1 MTVLRVDTISGIGS
15 DGPVFDGDLEFN
27 SQNYVILPK
36 GTTDNRVGVGST
48 AGALRYNTDSNK
60 VELWDGNQWV
70 EVQSSR
76 PDLNGGARGV
86 FGGGRGPAAPV
97 PDNIIDYITISSTGN
112 ALDFGDLTVA
122 RRRVGACASSTRGV
136 WGGGYNP
143 DSNVLDYITISST
156 GNALDFGD
164 LTVARRTVGSTSN
177 ATRGIWA
184 GGTNNTPLTDTVQNV
199 IDYITISSTGNAVDF
214 GDLTIA
220 RDGPQGCS
228 SSTRGIFAGGISNP
242 SPLTNVNVI
251 DYITISTLGNATD
264 FGDLTIT
271 IRNCGACSNATR
283 GIFAGAYT
291 PTAVNTI
298 QYVTIATL
306 GNAVKFGELIRTGGF
321 SQGVSSSTR
330 GVWGGAYSQPE
341 SYINVIQY
349 VNIATQSNA
358 IDFGD
363 LTRTSSAAGACS
375 NAHGGL

>member
-1 MTVLRVDTISGIGS
+1 MSLPPSEIPLGAMR
-15 DGPVFDGDLEFN
+15 FN
-27 SQNYVILPK
+27 SDSQKLEYY
-36 GTTDNRVGVGST
+36 DGVQWLQVST
-48 AGALRYNTDSNK
+48 FSPN
-60 VELWDGNQWV
+60 
-70 EVQSSR
+70 
-76 PDLNGGARGV
+76 LNGGARGV

-122 RRRVGACASSTRGV
+122 RRRVSACSSSTRGI
-136 WGGGYNP
+136 WGGGYSP
-143 DSNVLDYITISST
+143 DTNVIDYITISST

-164 LTVARRTVGSTSN
+164 LTVARRTLGSTSN
-177 ATRGIWA
+177 ATRGIFA
-184 GGTNNTPLTDTVQNV
+184 GGSNATPVPDTMQNV
-199 IDYITISSTGNAVDF
+199 LDYITISSTGNAVDF
-214 GDLTIA
+214 GDLTVA

-242 SPLTNVNVI
+242 SPLTNTNVI
-251 DYITISTLGNATD
+251 DYITISTLGNAID

-283 GIFAGAYT
+283 GLFGGGYT

-349 VNIATQSNA
+349 VNIGTQSNA
-358 IDFGD
+358 VDFGD

>member
-1 MTVLRVDTISGIGS
+1 MSLP
-15 DGPVFDGDLEFN
+15 PVAIP
-27 SQNYVILPK
+27 Q
-36 GTTDNRVGVGST
+36 
-48 AGALRYNTDSNK
+48 GAIRFNTDSQK
-60 VELWDGNQWV
+60 LEFYAQDQWWEMV
-70 EVQSSR
+70 IDTPNLGVSSNT
-76 PDLNGGARGV
+76 DAGARGV

-122 RRRVGACASSTRGV
+122 RR
-136 WGGGYNP
+136 
-143 DSNVLDYITISST
+143 
-156 GNALDFGD
+156 
-164 LTVARRTVGSTSN
+164 TVGSTSN
-177 ATRGIWA
+177 STRGIWA
-184 GGTNNTPLTDTVQNV
+184 GGTNNTPTTDTVQNV

-228 SSTRGIFAGGISNP
+228 SPTRGIFAGGISNP
-242 SPLTNVNVI
+242 SPLTNSNTI
-251 DYITISTLGNATD
+251 DYVTIASTGNATD

-283 GIFAGAYT
+283 GLFGGGYT
-291 PTAVNTI
+291 PTGVNTI

-306 GNAVKFGELIRTGGF
+306 GNAVKFGELIRTGGIN
-321 SQGVSSSTR
+321 QGVSSSTR